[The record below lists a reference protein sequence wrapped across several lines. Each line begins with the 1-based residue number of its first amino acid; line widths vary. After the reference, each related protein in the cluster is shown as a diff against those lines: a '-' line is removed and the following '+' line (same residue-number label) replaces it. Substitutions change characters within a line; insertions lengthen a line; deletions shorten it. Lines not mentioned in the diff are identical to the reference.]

1 MRKEPIEKASKAG
14 ILYISELDPTKDVQ
28 IGTIVSRGTG
38 IQLPSGRFKKMDPVL
53 EVGKLVGFTNRSIV
67 KETSTGRKKYNPNE
81 FIEGEDTF
89 VHVDAG
95 DILFVMV

>member
-1 MRKEPIEKASKAG
+1 
-14 ILYISELDPTKDVQ
+14 
-28 IGTIVSRGTG
+28 
-38 IQLPSGRFKKMDPVL
+38 MDPVL